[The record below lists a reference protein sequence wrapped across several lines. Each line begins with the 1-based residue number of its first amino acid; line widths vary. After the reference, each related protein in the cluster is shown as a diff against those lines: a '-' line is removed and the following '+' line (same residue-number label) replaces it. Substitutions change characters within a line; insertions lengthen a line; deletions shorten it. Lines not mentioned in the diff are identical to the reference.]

1 MTLNKLIKRGRD
13 AATLWKECDEAL
25 AACNESFG
33 EPYEAARKVLNDSL
47 LTSVTSEE
55 VALDHLKGDTNP
67 LRFEDLKVLVVVRP
81 TLLPVPDKKLE
92 ELEARIER
100 MELELKLVKA
110 KRKARLEELQLKGHE
125 FITEKVTTAF
135 RTIK

>member
-1 MTLNKLIKRGRD
+1 MTLTKLVKRGRE
-13 AATLWKECDEAL
+13 AATLWKDCDEAL
-25 AACNESFG
+25 ASCNDTFG
-33 EPYEAARKVLNDSL
+33 VPYEAARNVLNESL
-47 LTSVTSEE
+47 LTSITSEE
-55 VALDHLKGDTNP
+55 IDLDHFKGDTNP

-110 KRKARLEELQLKGHE
+110 KRKARIEELQLKGHE
-125 FITEKVTTAF
+125 FVTEKVTTAF